1 VNQFTLV
8 KFSARLVARPQD
20 LPFQAIR
27 SRCFQ
32 YQRRERGLNI
42 AALASN
48 LYDAAYGLYSG
59 SSERRKRWQ
68 RVCDRSARTGPE
80 AYRGPS
86 LPMVWPNIHAAYDRR
101 IEPEVLLHGSPAT
114 ILDRGAALDNKG
126 DRGGPTL
133 GRLFE
138 GVSRERARC
147 LRGIPLLVVGAS
159 P

>member
-1 VNQFTLV
+1 MPLMAYIPEVL
-8 KFSARLVARPQD
+8 SAANGGSGS
-20 LPFQAIR
+20 AT
-27 SRCFQ
+27 
-32 YQRRERGLNI
+32 
-42 AALASN
+42 AALELAQKPTVDPRC
-48 LYDAAYGLYSG
+48 LWCG
-59 SSERRKRWQ
+59 
-68 RVCDRSARTGPE
+68 
-80 AYRGPS
+80 
-86 LPMVWPNIHAAYDRR
+86 PNIHAAYDRR